1 MGVLKVSGDE
11 QGSRCSPPEWK
22 QQGQD
27 VLESKRSKGEERG
40 MPRSDQRVA
49 GRKPGGGTAGTV
61 GQTVA
66 ESNAGSG

>member
-1 MGVLKVSGDE
+1 
-11 QGSRCSPPEWK
+11 
-22 QQGQD
+22 
-27 VLESKRSKGEERG
+27 